1 MNTIPFSLE
10 QKMHQVIT
18 EKLSLKDF
26 ESWLYQNDELES
38 VNPDLYLELI
48 FFDYSHD
55 YSLKAFQLSCC

>member
-10 QKMHQVIT
+10 QKMHQVII

-26 ESWLYQNDELES
+26 ENWLYQEDDLES

-48 FFDYSHD
+48 SLDYSHES
-55 YSLKAFQLSCC
+55 SLKAFQLSCC